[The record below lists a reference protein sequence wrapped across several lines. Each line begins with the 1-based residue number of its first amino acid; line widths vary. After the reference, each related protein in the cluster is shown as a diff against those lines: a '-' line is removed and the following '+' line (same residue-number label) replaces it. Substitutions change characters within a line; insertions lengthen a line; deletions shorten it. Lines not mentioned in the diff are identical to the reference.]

1 MNTGRVPHSQRD
13 FSVLAAGTQVVGD
26 VSTSGDA
33 QVRGRL
39 FGTIRADGQV
49 LVAKGGSVQGEI
61 EAAEV
66 VIGGEVTGHLRA
78 SRRADVLAS
87 ALVHGTINTPLL
99 TVQEGAALDVELR
112 MEPSHPVLHR
122 GAA

>member
-1 MNTGRVPHSQRD
+1 M
-13 FSVLAAGTQVVGD
+13 
-26 VSTSGDA
+26 
-33 QVRGRL
+33 RGRL
-39 FGTIRADGQV
+39 CGNISADGQV
-49 LVAKGGSVQGEI
+49 LVAQGGSVQGEI

-87 ALVHGTINTPLL
+87 ASVHGTINTPILA
-99 TVQEGAALDVELR
+99 VQEGAALDVELH